1 MAECP
6 VCQQHFPSIAYLQD
20 EHISACLIND
30 SLPLC
35 PVCAIPLPSLN
46 SSAVWD
52 DHVSNCLRASNKAQ
66 STSTAT
72 STSTTSKKKTYRQQK
87 LTVAVSSDDEF
98 CAVKR
103 VVRIA
108 PRNDPIDP
116 KLLKESRNAAKQSAK
131 AGSKTKKD
139 PSRTSVV
146 LGSELELHLAG
157 RYAEFLKKPE
167 MSEIQLELNR
177 SCVKNA
183 DENNMPKSLSEND
196 ASLWKLASLSDA
208 VSKHHALFQTRMLSK
223 YEDSFA
229 LYANDFRS
237 SISECTKNEKGGA
250 ESPQSVPPD
259 NLNKRS
265 AILEACNTDILEAK
279 KVLDLKILELRA
291 AYDTFVRK
299 CIRIRN
305 HALET
310 KDVCAQISEPTSVST
325 EIAADSVNLHSSPVS
340 VYLDA
345 QSAISSTHLSTKSSP
360 IRPPQVLIQP
370 QLTNESKILR
380 PDANSKSVRKTIL
393 IEISD
398 DSDDNFTATVP
409 AKISLVQTAEPIL
422 QSPDRIKPY
431 ASLATEI
438 LSPSQTLHT
447 RLTNLQLTPKKAKE
461 NNIIAH
467 DSPML
472 SASNSS
478 HDADRARWDREWM
491 VQGTPQKNGN
501 AGLHESP
508 CVTIESSERADT
520 CYHDTYEGDWG
531 ACQSPVDTF
540 PTDVTVLPAPD
551 NYSSQYSERDSGSD
565 GVMSLECNVESAD
578 ESDLEAITA
587 KDILSL
593 NSCSAGLKVGGLVG
607 GAIRRSGEI
616 SVGALGD
623 ISESSGAAAV
633 SSNYCGYSRPGA
645 SGGASQ
651 GIGFSSVSSARGKE
665 SGNSKTGK
673 NCVAEKTR
681 LPKKLDALEA
691 LMKQAAEAAAENSGE
706 KSADGIKK
714 KGSKSKVGAGGTSK
728 RTTTKNTASEAK
740 PDYQSMSI
748 PELEKIAGKYG
759 IRKLPKAALV
769 NQLEKIWVALHPAI
783 TSVEQVQGDGANTV
797 QPEESSTKVKGKA
810 KAKPKKA
817 ARKGETEAEDVD
829 IEDVLFNFIKADG
842 NLYNQILLYKPIDF
856 DQLHQRIK
864 EDGVKCNK
872 KVLQQFLDA
881 RGIVIQNAW

>member
-6 VCQQHFPSIAYLQD
+6 VCQQHFPSIAFLQD

-66 STSTAT
+66 STSTTT

-131 AGSKTKKD
+131 AGAKKKKD
-139 PSRTSVV
+139 PTRTSVV
-146 LGSELELHLAG
+146 LGPELELHLAG

-167 MSEIQLELNR
+167 VSEKQLELNWP
-177 SCVKNA
+177 CVKNA
-183 DENNMPKSLSEND
+183 DENNMPQSVSEND
-196 ASLWKLASLSDA
+196 VGLWKLASLSAA

-229 LYANDFRS
+229 LDANDFGS
-237 SISECTKNEKGGA
+237 SIGECTKNEKGGA
-250 ESPQSVPPD
+250 ELPQSIPPD
-259 NLNKRS
+259 NPNKRS

-279 KVLDLKILELRA
+279 KVLNLKILELRV

-310 KDVCAQISEPTSVST
+310 KDVCTQISEPTPVPT
-325 EIAADSVNLHSSPVS
+325 EIAADSVNFPSSPVS

-345 QSAISSTHLSTKSSP
+345 QSTVSSTHLSAKSSP
-360 IRPPQVLIQP
+360 AGPAQLPIQP
-370 QLTNESKILR
+370 QLINESKILQ

-398 DSDDNFTATVP
+398 DSDDNFTATVQ
-409 AKISLVQTAEPIL
+409 AKMPLVQTAEPIL
-422 QSPDRIKPY
+422 QSPDRIKPL
-431 ASLATEI
+431 ASLATGV

-447 RLTNLQLTPKKAKE
+447 RLTNLQLTPKKSKK
-461 NNIIAH
+461 NNAIAH

-472 SASNSS
+472 STSISSN
-478 HDADRARWDREWM
+478 DAHRARRDREWM
-491 VQGTPQKNGN
+491 VQGTPQKHEN
-501 AGLHESP
+501 AMLSESP
-508 CVTIESSERADT
+508 CVTIESSELADT
-520 CYHDTYEGDWG
+520 CYHDTYEGDW
-531 ACQSPVDTF
+531 ACQSPIDTF
-540 PTDVTVLPAPD
+540 PTDGTLLPVPD
-551 NYSSQYSERDSGSD
+551 NYSSHYSVRDSGSD
-565 GVMSLECNVESAD
+565 GVMLLECDVESAD

-593 NSCSAGLKVGGLVG
+593 NSCGAGLKVGGLVG
-607 GAIRRSGEI
+607 GVIRRSGEI
-616 SVGALGD
+616 SVGALGA
-623 ISESSGAAAV
+623 ISESGGAVAI

-645 SGGASQ
+645 SAAASH
-651 GIGFSSVSSARGKE
+651 GSGFSSLSAARGKK
-665 SGNSKTGK
+665 SGDSKTGK
-673 NCVAEKTR
+673 NCIVEKTN

-706 KSADGIKK
+706 KPADGTKK

-728 RTTTKNTASEAK
+728 RTATKNTANEAK

-783 TSVEQVQGDGANTV
+783 TSVEQVQGDGANPV
-797 QPEESSTKVKGKA
+797 QPEESSAKAKGKA

-817 ARKGETEAEDVD
+817 AKKVETEAEDVD